1 MLDLIKTRQSLVKN
15 SNATMAEQGKPEAS
29 QLNQVRSLQELRQR
43 WLKVLFSLFLLLLSS
58 LWLYEALILGR
69 VNPID
74 RLAYPLILGLITTS
88 LVVLKINPNAYRIS
102 VVGTVGVITIYQFV
116 VLQAIIWGYIPASD
130 TYKLTTFSQWFP
142 LIYILLFLF
151 LRKQQALLLSGF
163 IYLCLG
169 AAGMM
174 RSWIEQ
180 ELPVEQHIFS
190 YLLHMILAHPLYIAI
205 FTTVAS
211 LQSSFSLVQA
221 QAVKADIDHLT
232 NLANR
237 RAASRALEG
246 VLNDE
251 METIGVMLI
260 DIDRFK
266 RINDTFGHGVGDQVL
281 VQTAQLFQQGLRK
294 TDIASRWGGE
304 EFLIILIDTT
314 AQELYQTAERLRL
327 GLANYPHPSVGP
339 VTASF
344 GVALAKPGDRLETL
358 LRRADAALYR
368 AKQAGRNRVVA
379 ADAFVQNFLY

>member
-1 MLDLIKTRQSLVKN
+1 
-15 SNATMAEQGKPEAS
+15 
-29 QLNQVRSLQELRQR
+29 
-43 WLKVLFSLFLLLLSS
+43 
-58 LWLYEALILGR
+58 
-69 VNPID
+69 
-74 RLAYPLILGLITTS
+74 
-88 LVVLKINPNAYRIS
+88 
-102 VVGTVGVITIYQFV
+102 
-116 VLQAIIWGYIPASD
+116 
-130 TYKLTTFSQWFP
+130 
-142 LIYILLFLF
+142 
-151 LRKQQALLLSGF
+151 
-163 IYLCLG
+163 
-169 AAGMM
+169 M

-180 ELPVEQHIFS
+180 KLPVEQHIFS

-211 LQSSFSLVQA
+211 LQSSFSQVQA

-237 RAASRALEG
+237 RAASRALES
-246 VLNDE
+246 VLEDQLE
-251 METIGVMLI
+251 AIGVMLI

-266 RINDTFGHGVGDQVL
+266 RINDTFGHGIGDQVL

-304 EFLIILIDTT
+304 EFLIILIGTT
-314 AQELYQTAERLRL
+314 AQELYQTAERLRQ

-344 GVALAKPGDRLETL
+344 GVALAKPGERMEIL
-358 LRRADAALYR
+358 LRRADTALYR

>member
-102 VVGTVGVITIYQFV
+102 VIGTVGVITIYQFV

-358 LRRADAALYR
+358 LRRADTALYR

>member
-1 MLDLIKTRQSLVKN
+1 MLDLVKRKERFTKA
-15 SNATMAEQGKPEAS
+15 SNATMAEQFKTEAS

-74 RLAYPLILGLITTS
+74 RLAYPLMLSLITASLGL
-88 LVVLKINPNAYRIS
+88 LQINPRIYKVS
-102 VVGTVGVITIYQFV
+102 LIGTVGVITIYQFL

-130 TYKLTTFSQWFP
+130 TYKLTTFAQWFP
-142 LIYILLFLF
+142 LLYILLFLF
-151 LRKQQALLLSGF
+151 LKKQQALVLSGF

-169 AAGMM
+169 VAGIV
-174 RSWIEQ
+174 RIWIEQ
-180 ELPVEQHIFS
+180 KLPVQEHIFS

-211 LQSSFSLVQA
+211 LQSSFSQVQA

-237 RAASRALEG
+237 RAASRALEA
-246 VLNDE
+246 VLEDQTE
-251 METIGVMLI
+251 AIGVMLI

-266 RINDTFGHGVGDQVL
+266 RINDTFGHGIGDQVL

-304 EFLIILIDTT
+304 EFLIILIGTT
-314 AQELYQTAERLRL
+314 AQELYQTAERLRQ

>member
-102 VVGTVGVITIYQFV
+102 VIGTVGVITIYQFV

-314 AQELYQTAERLRL
+314 AQELYQTAER
-327 GLANYPHPSVGP
+327 
-339 VTASF
+339 
-344 GVALAKPGDRLETL
+344 
-358 LRRADAALYR
+358 
-368 AKQAGRNRVVA
+368 
-379 ADAFVQNFLY
+379 